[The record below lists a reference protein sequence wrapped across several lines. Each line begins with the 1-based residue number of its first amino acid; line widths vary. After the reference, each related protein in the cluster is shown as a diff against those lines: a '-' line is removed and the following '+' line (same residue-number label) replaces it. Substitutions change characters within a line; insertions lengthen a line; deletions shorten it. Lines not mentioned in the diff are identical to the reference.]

1 MKFINKLKNKIAM
14 NLIAICGWIFIFPI
28 IKNNYIEK
36 STASGVIYFFY
47 IYLIIICIL
56 ISILIYLMEI
66 IFNYKIKNKFILNNN
81 FYNLFFIVGIIFLIF
96 EIYPLFKF

>member
-1 MKFINKLKNKIAM
+1 MKFVNKLKNKIAM
-14 NLIAICGWIFIFPI
+14 NFISLCGWFFIFPI

-81 FYNLFFIVGIIFLIF
+81 FYNLFFIVGIIFFIF